1 MQEYIVQNHNNPAKA
16 ETAVLTEPTERRTER
31 MERIDAR
38 PPWHAEVG
46 DLLMQAAVLSVKHG
60 VELDG
65 FMQGAWSAYVES
77 RPGMRDYLEEM
88 QLRDQLDEIRKL
100 GKMADA

>member
-1 MQEYIVQNHNNPAKA
+1 VQNHNNTANA
-16 ETAVLTEPTERRTER
+16 ETTVITEPS
-31 MERIDAR
+31 ERIDAR
-38 PPWHAEVG
+38 PGWPAEVG
-46 DLLMQAAVLSVKHG
+46 ELLMQAAVLCVKHG
-60 VELDG
+60 VELDN

-100 GKMADA
+100 GRMAEA